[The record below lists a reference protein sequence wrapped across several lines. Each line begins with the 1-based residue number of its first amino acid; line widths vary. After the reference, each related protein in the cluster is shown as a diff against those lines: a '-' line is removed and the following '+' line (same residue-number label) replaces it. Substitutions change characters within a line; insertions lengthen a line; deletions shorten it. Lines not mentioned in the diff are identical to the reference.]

1 MECLPPSAIRG
12 GESVDQVCLFTRI
25 EMDRPVNLVRRPL
38 YMRPTLLG
46 EAVAALQE
54 RPWSILAGGT
64 AFYSARIDNPL
75 DEDVL
80 DISAVNDARA
90 ITKDGDDWRI
100 PMLATWSD
108 LIANRDMSAR
118 FDGLRKAA
126 REIGSIQIQNVATVC
141 GNLCNASPKS
151 DGIPNLLALDAR
163 VELRSVDRMRLLPVV
178 DFVTGDRHT
187 TRAPNE
193 LVTAV
198 VIADPERQSRS
209 AFAKLG
215 VRKYL
220 AISIVM
226 IAAVLELDGDQR
238 IAAARFVVGACG
250 PIAVRLLQLEQEL
263 LGEKLRGDLAELVF
277 EHHLAPLNPIDDIWG
292 TATYRRDAALTLL
305 RRTLVE
311 LSR

>member
-1 MECLPPSAIRG
+1 
-12 GESVDQVCLFTRI
+12 
-25 EMDRPVNLVRRPL
+25 MDRPVNLVRRPL

-75 DEDVL
+75 DQDVL

-108 LIANRDMSAR
+108 LIANRGMSAR
-118 FDGLRKAA
+118 FDGVRKAA
-126 REIGSIQIQNVATVC
+126 LEIGSVQIRNVATIC
-141 GNLCNASPKS
+141 GNLCDASPKS

-163 VELRSVDRMRLLPVV
+163 VELRSVDRIRLLPVS

-187 TRAPNE
+187 TRAPDE

-198 VIADPERQSRS
+198 VIADPDRQSRS
-209 AFAKLG
+209 AFANLG
-215 VRKYL
+215 GRKYL
-220 AISIVM
+220 AISIVV

-238 IAAARFVVGACG
+238 IAAARFAVGACG
-250 PIAVRLLQLEQEL
+250 PVAMRLPQLEQEL
-263 LGEKLRGDLAELVF
+263 LGERLRADLAELVF
-277 EHHLAPLNPIDDIWG
+277 EHHLTPLNPIDDIWG
-292 TATYRRDAALTLL
+292 TASYRRDAALTLL
-305 RRTLVE
+305 RRTLAE
-311 LSR
+311 LGR